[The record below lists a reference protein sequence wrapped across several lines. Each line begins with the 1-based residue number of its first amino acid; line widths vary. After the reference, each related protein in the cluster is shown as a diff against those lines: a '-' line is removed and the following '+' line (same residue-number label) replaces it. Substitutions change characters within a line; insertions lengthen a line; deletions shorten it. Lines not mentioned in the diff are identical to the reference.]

1 MAKAALRGDGPG
13 PENFRQRFRRFRFQ
27 EAAGP
32 REAFSQLW
40 GLCCRWLRPELHSKE
55 RILELLVLEQFLSGL
70 PDGLRAWVRD
80 RCPQSGEEAVAV
92 VEELERMPH
101 RPGQP
106 GPVRG
111 HGHPVPSEKAAPLR
125 GAREPLRV
133 QKERVRSPHRRA
145 QEEPGLQEKA
155 LPLQRSGDKRGAA
168 RRERRACAEQEL
180 WSLEDEKV
188 VGVHW
193 GFEETKTF
201 LAILSETQF
210 YEALRNCHRNS
221 QLYGTVAERLREFG
235 FLRTAEQCRTKF
247 KSLQTSYRKVK
258 GGLPPDTCA
267 FFREMDALVS
277 SRAPEP
283 PVGSLEDEE
292 EEEDE
297 EEGWEGPDHSGPE
310 GSDAEPEE
318 SGAWRNDE
326 AAGEDDSDG
335 EEMGLDEVT
344 RAPESPSAPV
354 LFQSLSGVHWGF
366 EETKTFLAILSET
379 QFYEALRNCHRNSRL
394 YGTVAERLREFGFLR
409 SAEQCRTKFKSLQ
422 KSYRKVKGGL
432 SQDTCAFFREMDA
445 LVSSRAPEPPV
456 GSLEDEEDEGGS
468 DTESE
473 ELGAWRPGDAAEED
487 DSDGEEMGLDGVT
500 WAPRSPSTPVL
511 FRSPSGFLFPAP
523 NPAMGAGLCWGG
535 FLLSAHSGLMPAV
548 LPHGAQ
554 APLALALSLRSPVAL
569 TRPSPLSLCSLGH
582 RAADLVPQGP
592 KGFEA
597 GYEGQPVPQRDIS
610 EEVELHRILLGRSG
624 RRIPPRVA
632 LGPGRKPSA
641 SERRGKVLAQ
651 ERVSRPGGRGAGQPP
666 PAAGPPGPPGPS
678 PSPNPYRCGDCGKS
692 FGRSARL
699 VRHRRIHTG
708 EKPYHCPDCGRRF
721 RDSSN
726 LITHRR
732 THTGERP
739 YGCPDCGKRFSQSSS
754 LVIHRRTH
762 TGEKPYACTQC
773 GKRFGNSSHFSAHR
787 RTHTGEK
794 PHACPDCGKRFGK
807 SSDLRA
813 HRRTHTGEKPHACP
827 DCGRGF
833 GKSSALNKH
842 RAIHAVDGPRPRPPT
857 GPN

>member
-1 MAKAALRGDGPG
+1 MAKPSLRGDGTSS
-13 PENFRQRFRRFRFQ
+13 ENFRQRFRRFRFQ

-40 GLCCRWLRPELHSKE
+40 GLCCRWLRPELHTKE
-55 RILELLVLEQFLSGL
+55 QILELLVLEQFLSVL
-70 PDGLRAWVRD
+70 PEELRAWVQD
-80 RCPQSGEEAVAV
+80 HCPESGEEAVAV
-92 VEELERMPH
+92 VEELERKPQ
-101 RPGQP
+101 RPRQA

-111 HGHPVPSEKAAPLR
+111 HGQPVPSEKAAPLR

-133 QKERVRSPHRRA
+133 QKERVRSPHRRG

-155 LPLQRSGDKRGAA
+155 LPLQRSGEKRGAT

-188 VGVHW
+188 AGVHW

-258 GGLPPDTCA
+258 GGLSPDTCA
-267 FFREMDALVS
+267 FFQEMDALVS

-283 PVGSLEDEE
+283 PVGSLEDEDDE
-292 EEEDE
+292 EE
-297 EEGWEGPDHSGPE
+297 EEGWEGPDRSGTG
-310 GSDAEPEE
+310 GSDVEPEE
-318 SGAWRNDE
+318 SGAWRHRE

-344 RAPESPSAPV
+344 RAPGSPSTPV
-354 LFQSLSGVHWGF
+354 LFRSPSGVHWGF

-379 QFYEALRNCHRNSRL
+379 QFYEALRNCHRNSQL

-432 SQDTCAFFREMDA
+432 SPDTCAFFQEMDA
-445 LVSSRAPEPPV
+445 LVSSRTPEPPV
-456 GSLEDEEDEGGS
+456 GSLEDEEEEDDDDEEEEEGWEGPGHSGTEGS

-473 ELGAWRPGDAAEED
+473 PGAWRHGDMAEED
-487 DSDGEEMGLDGVT
+487 DSDGEELGLDGVT

-511 FRSPSGFLFPAP
+511 FRSPSGF
-523 NPAMGAGLCWGG
+523 
-535 FLLSAHSGLMPAV
+535 
-548 LPHGAQ
+548 
-554 APLALALSLRSPVAL
+554 
-569 TRPSPLSLCSLGH
+569 
-582 RAADLVPQGP
+582 
-592 KGFEA
+592 EA
-597 GYEGQPVPQRDIS
+597 GYEGQRVPQRDIS

-624 RRIPPRVA
+624 RRVPPRVG
-632 LGPGRKPSA
+632 LGKGGVGPGRKPSA
-641 SERRGKVLAQ
+641 SERRGKVLAR
-651 ERVSRPGGRGAGQPP
+651 ERVPRPGGRGVGQPP
-666 PAAGPPGPPGPS
+666 PAAGPPGPPA
-678 PSPNPYRCGDCGKS
+678 PSPNLYRCGDCGKS

-708 EKPYHCPDCGRRF
+708 EKPYRCPDCGRRF

-739 YGCPDCGKRFSQSSS
+739 YGCSDCGKRFSQSSS

-842 RAIHAVDGPRPRPPT
+842 RAIHAGDGPRPRPPT